1 MTERL
6 GGPLVR
12 LSLVMVLG
20 AMMSLIDATIVA
32 VAVPH
37 LATDLGVPLREVEWV
52 STAYLVAMAAAT
64 SCSGWAVQ
72 RFGARTVWLAAVAG
86 FTAASV
92 LAACAWSLPSLVGF
106 RVLQGIGGGLL
117 EPVLFVVLPRAAGH
131 ARVGRML
138 AVVSAGITVGPV
150 VGPVLGGAILAVA
163 DWRWIFLVNLP
174 IGLVV
179 LATSW
184 RLVPRQDAADVGGT
198 LDVRGLLLLPTGVAA
213 LLYGLS
219 QSARPGGGRGDVVLA
234 TALGI
239 ALLVAYVRHA
249 ARRGPS
255 ALVDL
260 RPLRSP
266 ATAVAIGVMALLGA
280 TIYGLNFALPQL
292 SVAVLGFSS
301 AAIGVPVTAYAL
313 GTLVGMPLASGLSD
327 GLGTRRL
334 VVPGAVLVAVGLAV
348 LATIGASLP
357 TAVLLAVLMV
367 VGFAFGLI
375 GAPTVAAIYRVTPH
389 DLVPSATATMF
400 VANQLGGALGI
411 AVLALLVD
419 RGTGHGAQPLWLF
432 VLAALA
438 IGALAVRLPGRPAP
452 VPVPVG

>member
-37 LATDLGVPLREVEWV
+37 LGTDLGAPLREVEWV
-52 STAYLVAMAAAT
+52 STGYLIAMAAAT

-72 RFGARTVWLAAVAG
+72 RFGARTVWLTAISV

-92 LAACAWSLPSLVGF
+92 MAAFAWNLPSLVGF
-106 RVLQGIGGGLL
+106 RAIQGVGGGLL
-117 EPVLFVVLPRAAGH
+117 EPVLFVVLPRAAGP
-131 ARVGRML
+131 ARVGRIL
-138 AVVSAGITVGPV
+138 ALVSAGITVGPV
-150 VGPVLGGAILAVA
+150 VGPMLGGLILAVA

-174 IGLVV
+174 LGLAV
-179 LATSW
+179 LAMSW
-184 RLVPRQDAADVGGT
+184 RLVPRQDAADVRT
-198 LDVRGLLLLPTGVAA
+198 TRLDGRGLFLLPTGVAA

-219 QSARPGGGRGDVVLA
+219 QSARPGGERTDVVLA
-234 TALGI
+234 TVVGL
-239 ALLVAYVRHA
+239 ALLAAYVRHA
-249 ARRGPS
+249 ARRGAS

-260 RPLRSP
+260 RPLRTP

-292 SVAVLGFSS
+292 ATSVGLS
-301 AAIGVPVTAYAL
+301 AAAVGVPVSAYAV
-313 GTLVGMPLASGLSD
+313 GTLVGMPLASRLSD
-327 GLGTRRL
+327 RLGARAL
-334 VVPGAVLVAVGLAV
+334 VGPGAAVIAAGLAV
-348 LATIGASLP
+348 LAVAGSHLP
-357 TAVLLAVLMV
+357 LVVVLVVLAA
-367 VGFAFGLI
+367 VGFAFGLV

-389 DLVPSATATMF
+389 ALVPSATATMF

-411 AVLALLVD
+411 AALGLVVGS
-419 RGTGHGAQPLWLF
+419 GTSALWLF
-432 VLAALA
+432 VVAAVVIGSLAL
-438 IGALAVRLPGRPAP
+438 RLPGRPVAAEL
-452 VPVPVG
+452 VAVG